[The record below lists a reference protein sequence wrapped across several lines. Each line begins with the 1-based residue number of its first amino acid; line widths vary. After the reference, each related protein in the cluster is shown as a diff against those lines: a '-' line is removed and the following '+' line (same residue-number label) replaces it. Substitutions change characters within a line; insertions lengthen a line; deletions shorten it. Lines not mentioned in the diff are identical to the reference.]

1 MSLPQIHTNRGI
13 SKPLWK
19 PSDSNVYSVAS
30 TKDLAFKE
38 TSIPRETNWEKEL
51 KHLWRSHIPQ
61 KCKFFIWTMVHQ
73 KLNTMD
79 NIQKR
84 NPNMCLNPNWCI
96 SCRSSNED
104 MNHLFILCP
113 TAHRLWNLWSS
124 ETGIPMANT
133 NVKDLCLSLCRLTG
147 GNAKN
152 IISFNAAIATL
163 WTIWIRR
170 NNLIFE
176 EKDSSYQNAWEDICT
191 LMGSWSS
198 KSKILKNYNQA
209 TLALNINAFCN
220 LPM

>member
-1 MSLPQIHTNRGI
+1 M
-13 SKPLWK
+13 
-19 PSDSNVYSVAS
+19 Y
-30 TKDLAFKE
+30 FKE

-84 NPNMCLNPNWCI
+84 NPSMCLNPNWCI

-104 MNHLFILCP
+104 MNYLFILCP
-113 TAHRLWNLWSS
+113 IAHRLWNLWSS
-124 ETGIPMANT
+124 ETSIPMTST
-133 NVKDLCLSLCRLTG
+133 NIKDLCLCLCRLTG
-147 GNAKN
+147 SSAKN

-170 NNLIFE
+170 NNLIFL
-176 EKDSSYQNAWEDICT
+176 EKVSTYQNAWEDICT
-191 LMGSWSS
+191 LTGSWSS
-198 KSKILKNYNQA
+198 KSKILKNYSQA
-209 TLALNINAFCN
+209 TLALNINALCN